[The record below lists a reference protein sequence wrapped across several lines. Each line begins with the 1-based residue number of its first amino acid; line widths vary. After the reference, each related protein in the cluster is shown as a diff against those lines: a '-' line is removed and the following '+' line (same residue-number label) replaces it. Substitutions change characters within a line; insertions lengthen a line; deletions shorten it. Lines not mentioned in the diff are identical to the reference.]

1 MLICGGD
8 ADEGADDE
16 ATETSCEVWTGAGW
30 AGLGACLGVKRVQH
44 SAWVD
49 PATSATLLLGGY
61 YGPRSG
67 EAVTRGGEVEQAALA
82 LEHDAK

>member
-1 MLICGGD
+1 MR
-8 ADEGADDE
+8 
-16 ATETSCEVWTGAGW
+16 
-30 AGLGACLGVKRVQH
+30 RVQH
-44 SAWVD
+44 SAWLD

-67 EAVTRGGEVEQAALA
+67 EAVTLGGEVQQAALT

>member
-1 MLICGGD
+1 MLVCGGD

-30 AGLGACLGVKRVQH
+30 AGLGTRRVQH

-67 EAVTRGGEVEQAALA
+67 EAVTRGGEVEQAALT